1 MVQTHL
7 NCVHQHYLNN
17 DVHKLITQN
26 GSNEAVDEA
35 LVHLKRIID
44 NHLEENGAETTLRL
58 FIDARA
64 GVPPLQY
71 FFSSLRKLYAT
82 YDALPTI
89 RAVYVYEESVVL
101 SLIQMFFNALRMN
114 ASRRFI
120 KNGTDVEA
128 LEWVLSDDDI

>member
-17 DVHKLITQN
+17 DVHKLILQN
-26 GSNEAVDEA
+26 ASSETVDEA
-35 LVHLKRIID
+35 LAHLKRIID
-44 NHLEENGAETTLRL
+44 NHVHEHATAKVLRL

-71 FFSSLRKLYAT
+71 FFTELRKLYGT
-82 YDALPTI
+82 YEALPTI
-89 RAVYVYEESVVL
+89 RAVYVYEDSVVL
-101 SLIQMFFNALRMN
+101 SLLQMFFNALRMN

-128 LEWVLSDDDI
+128 LEWVLSDENP

>member
-1 MVQTHL
+1 MAQTQA

-17 DVHKLITQN
+17 DVHKLITQTA
-26 GSNEAVDEA
+26 SNQAVDEA
-35 LVHLKRIID
+35 LVHMKRILD
-44 NHLEENGAETTLRL
+44 NHLKENGADTTLRL

-71 FFSSLRKLYAT
+71 FFTELRKLYAT
-82 YDALPTI
+82 YDQLPTI
-89 RAVYVYEESVVL
+89 RAVYVYEDSVVL
-101 SLIQMFFNALRMN
+101 SLLQMFFNALRMN

-128 LEWVLSDDDI
+128 LEWVLSDDSV

>member
-1 MVQTHL
+1 MVQMQA

-17 DVHKLITQN
+17 DVHKLILQN
-26 GSNEAVDEA
+26 ATSDAVDEA
-35 LVHLKRIID
+35 LVHLKRVID
-44 NHLEENGAETTLRL
+44 KHLSKNGADTTLRL

-71 FFSSLRKLYAT
+71 FFTALRKLYAT
-82 YDALPTI
+82 YDQLPTI
-89 RAVYVYEESVVL
+89 RAVYVYEDSVVL
-101 SLIQMFFNALRMN
+101 SLLQMFFNALRMN

-128 LEWVLSDDDI
+128 LEWVLSDDSV